1 MVTVPARLWRGGWVR
16 RALTIGVCAGIF
28 FGVLALI
35 DSGILL
41 AAVVVFVI
49 LGTFYGI
56 WMARRMARYWPG
68 ANQLNGAE
76 RVSVVRAARRGE
88 RIGDARLAQAVIDYS
103 EGLRAAAEKARPY
116 RWLVWLVLGA
126 AAAMALRDTVFGS
139 TRDAVASCLYVALL
153 AVELFWWPKR
163 QEQLLSN
170 AERAADMAERVLV
183 QHGAG
188 RDDD

>member
-1 MVTVPARLWRGGWVR
+1 MAS
-16 RALTIGVCAGIF
+16 F

-35 DSGILL
+35 DSGIFL
-41 AAVVVFVI
+41 AAVVVFLI

-103 EGLRAAAEKARPY
+103 EGLRAAAEKLARTDG
-116 RWLVWLVLGA
+116 W
-126 AAAMALRDTVFGS
+126 FGS
-139 TRDAVASCLYVALL
+139 CSR
-153 AVELFWWPKR
+153 
-163 QEQLLSN
+163 
-170 AERAADMAERVLV
+170 
-183 QHGAG
+183 
-188 RDDD
+188 

>member
-1 MVTVPARLWRGGWVR
+1 M
-16 RALTIGVCAGIF
+16 TIGICAGIF

-41 AAVVVFVI
+41 AAVIVFVI
-49 LGTFYGI
+49 LGAFHGI
-56 WMARRMARYWPG
+56 WMGRRMARYWPG

-88 RIGDARLAQAVIDYS
+88 RITDARLAQAVIDYS
-103 EGLRAAAEKARPY
+103 EGLRAAAEITRPY
-116 RWLVWLVLGA
+116 RWLVCLVLGA
-126 AAAMALRDTVFGS
+126 AAAMELRDTVFGS

-163 QEQLLSN
+163 QDQLLSN
-170 AERAADMAERVLV
+170 AERAADLAERVLV

-188 RDDD
+188 LDDY